1 MPAIDTVTLFPK
13 GEKMMGKDGKKR
25 EERERSGEER
35 LFLKVGIAEQAQ
47 L

>member
-1 MPAIDTVTLFPK
+1 
-13 GEKMMGKDGKKR
+13 MMEKDGKKW
-25 EERERSGEER
+25 ESSGEER